1 MTTEPEQKRH
11 LVCAIYTRKS
21 SSEGLDQEFSS
32 LDNQR
37 ESAASYIKSQ
47 QHEGWTAS
55 SELYDDGGFTGANV
69 ERPGLQKL
77 LSHIK
82 EGKINC
88 VVVYKVDRLSRSLLD
103 FSQLLE
109 FFDKNNV
116 VFVSITQHFNT
127 NTSMGRL
134 TLNILL
140 SFAQFEREIISE
152 RTKDKLS
159 AARKRGQWLGGHP
172 PFGYMRDP
180 KENRK
185 IIINPA
191 EVDMVRKVYAL
202 YLEKNSA
209 LEVAQEI
216 TATGYR
222 TPSWPTKTGRTF
234 GNKKF
239 SITTIVRMLKN
250 HTYIGKA
257 NYQGK
262 TYDGLQSAIIDEET
276 FNKVQDRMSHHRLDR
291 KPFKNKDCSGLLSK
305 VLKCKACG
313 SAMVHTYTLKK
324 NRFKYR
330 YYLCSNAQKRGY
342 AECPV
347 RYVNAQLMEERIEQI
362 LRGEVK
368 TLKNSPHKSESEAIL
383 SPIWDSLFFEEKRRI
398 IRTLIKVADYDSTAK
413 KIGMVLN
420 GTTERMEFDS
430 NIKRIH
436 ANTIKGKQR
445 QLDHE
450 PAIRKQLLLAHHLNR
465 NLSDGKIKDLNQASA
480 WLGFSQTSLS
490 HILGLLNLS
499 PSIQTEIITGNA
511 PILDSIPEYKLRDIS
526 SEMDWTKQAV
536 LWQAIKTSLSYKSS
550 ISALLKPESPI
561 PSKWI
566 LQS

>member
-1 MTTEPEQKRH
+1 MNKEITSNQKH

-37 ESAASYIKSQ
+37 ESAENYIKSQ
-47 QHEGWTAS
+47 KNEGWTAS
-55 SELYDDGGFTGANV
+55 SELYDDGGYTGANI
-69 ERPGLQKL
+69 ERPALQKL
-77 LSHIK
+77 LSDIK
-82 EGKINC
+82 AEKINC

-109 FFDKNNV
+109 FFDKHNV

-172 PFGYMRDP
+172 PFGYMRNP
-180 KENRK
+180 LEKRK
-185 IIINPA
+185 IIINPE
-191 EVDMVRKVYAL
+191 EVDMVRKVYSL

-209 LEVAQEI
+209 IEVAQTI
-216 TATGYR
+216 NATGYR

-239 SITTIVRMLKN
+239 SIVTVVRMLN
-250 HTYIGKA
+250 NYTYIGKV

-262 TYDGLQSAIIDEET
+262 IYDGLQPAIVNEET
-276 FNKVQDRMSHHRLDR
+276 FNKVQERMAHHRFDR
-291 KPFKNKDCSGLLSK
+291 KPYKNKDCSGLLSK

-324 NRFKYR
+324 KRHKYR

-347 RYVNAQLMEERIEQI
+347 RYVNAQQMEDRIVQI

-368 TLKNSPHKSESEAIL
+368 NLGNSLHKSEAEAVL
-383 SPIWDSLFFEEKRRI
+383 SPIWDTLFFEEKRRI
-398 IRTLIKVADYDSTAK
+398 VQKLIKIADYDSTTK
-413 KIGMVLN
+413 KIGMVLD
-420 GTTERMEFDS
+420 GSTERMEFDS
-430 NIKRIH
+430 NI
-436 ANTIKGKQR
+436 IKIYARERDRKKR
-445 QLDHE
+445 QLDQE
-450 PAIRKQLLLAHHLNR
+450 PPIRRLLILAHQLNNHL
-465 NLSDGKIKDLNQASA
+465 SEGKIKDLNQASA
-480 WLGFSQTSLS
+480 WLGLDQSRLS
-490 HILGLLNLS
+490 HILGLLHLS
-499 PSIQTEIITGNA
+499 PSIQTEIIKDDS
-511 PILDSIPEYKLRDIS
+511 PILDSIPEYKLRDLS
-526 SEMDWTKQAV
+526 SEADWSMQAAK
-536 LWQAIKTSLSYKSS
+536 WQEMKSSLS
-550 ISALLKPESPI
+550 
-561 PSKWI
+561 
-566 LQS
+566 